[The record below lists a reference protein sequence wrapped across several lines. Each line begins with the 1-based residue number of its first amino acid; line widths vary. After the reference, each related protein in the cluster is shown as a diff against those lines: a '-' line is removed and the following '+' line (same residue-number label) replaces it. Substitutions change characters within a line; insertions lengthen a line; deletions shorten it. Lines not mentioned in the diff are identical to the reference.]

1 MALSFPSSPTLNQTT
16 TTGGQTWTWNGNN
29 WYVSTS
35 SGGGASVTVANSA
48 PNSPADGSLWL
59 NSDSG
64 VFSVFYNTSNVW
76 LGFVGGGSS
85 GGGTSL
91 PSFTGNTGKFL
102 TNDGTVSS
110 WGNVTIPSV
119 TASAVSDQLNT
130 STGYFSLPTGNTAQ
144 RPGTPVTGATRI
156 NSQTNYFETYYNSNW
171 FNLTYIGLIT
181 ATSAN
186 ATVTYSGNYA
196 IHTFL
201 TSGSFTP
208 MSVPVGG
215 TIEYLVVA
223 GGGGGAGAGA
233 GGAGGYLSSIGY
245 GVTAGTNITITVGA
259 GGAGTSVDGVNGINS
274 SMTGNG
280 ITPVIS
286 IGGGKG
292 SRSGDSGSGGV
303 GGSGGGNIW
312 GASYTVPSTGGAG
325 TVGQGNAGGGG
336 INSSLAG
343 AGGAGGGAGAAGGNA
358 GPVSSY
364 PVGGLGGVG
373 LASSITGNSIYY
385 AGGGGGGSYV
395 SSPAGNGGNGGG
407 GGGASGSSTQGLGG
421 SNGGSNGTSSGGG
434 AGGANSGGG
443 GGGGPY
449 TSVYVTGGNGGSGIV
464 IIRYRYQ

>member
-35 SGGGASVTVANSA
+35 GGGGASVTVANSA

-171 FNLTYIGLIT
+171 FNLTYIGLVT

-201 TSGSFTP
+201 TSGTFTTT
-208 MSVPVGG
+208 SVPVGG
-215 TIEYLVVA
+215 TIDSLVVA
-223 GGGGGAGAGA
+223 GGGGGGNTMGGG
-233 GGAGGYLSSIGY
+233 GGAGGLIYSLTQAVAPNVAY
-245 GVTAGTNITITVGA
+245 TVTVGA
-259 GGAGTSVDGVNGINS
+259 GGVGASTRNVTGTTGFNS
-274 SMTGNG
+274 
-280 ITPVIS
+280 S
-286 IGGGKG
+286 IGGLASAIAIAGGGGCSWAAGPG
-292 SRSGDSGSGGV
+292 SN
-303 GGSGGGNIW
+303 GGSGGGGGGGGNY
-312 GASYTVPSTGGAG
+312 AGGAG
-325 TVGQGNAGGGG
+325 TVGQGNAGGNASGTSYSG
-336 INSSLAG
+336 SG
-343 AGGAGGGAGAAGGNA
+343 GGGAGAAA
-358 GPVSSY
+358 TTTSSGP
-364 PVGGLGGVG
+364 GGVG
-373 LASSITGNSIYY
+373 LSFSISGSTKTY
-385 AGGGGGGSYV
+385 AGGGGGAWGSGYGP
-395 SSPAGNGGNGGG
+395 SA
-407 GGGASGSSTQGLGG
+407 GGAGG
-421 SNGGSNGTSSGGG
+421 DGGGG
-434 AGGANSGGG
+434 AGGQGYVTGTGGTANTGGG
-443 GGGGPY
+443 GGGGGYGAGDAP
-449 TSVYVTGGNGGSGIV
+449 GGAGGSGIV
-464 IIRYRYQ
+464 VIRYRYQ